1 MDILIP
7 VVLTIV
13 LLGSTLG
20 FVVYGSLWLW
30 SLPWHPDEEAG
41 E

>member
-7 VVLTIV
+7 VVLATV
-13 LLGSTLG
+13 LLGSALG
-20 FVVYGSLWLW
+20 LVIYGSLWLW
-30 SLPWHPDEEAG
+30 SLPWHADEEAA